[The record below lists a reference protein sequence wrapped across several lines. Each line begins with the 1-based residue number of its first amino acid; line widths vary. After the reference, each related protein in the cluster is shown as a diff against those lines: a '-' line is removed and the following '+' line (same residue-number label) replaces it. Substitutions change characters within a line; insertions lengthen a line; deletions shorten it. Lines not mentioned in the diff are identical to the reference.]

1 MGKQLVFMKNNTLQH
16 NMTAHHED
24 ESLLKDPRFWV
35 IVFAIGLF
43 TFRVLFGSEPGV
55 VTIP

>member
-1 MGKQLVFMKNNTLQH
+1 MKSNTFTQT
-16 NMTAHHED
+16 MTSRHED

-35 IVFAIGLF
+35 IVFALALF
-43 TFRVLFGSEPGV
+43 AFRVLFGSEPGV

>member
-1 MGKQLVFMKNNTLQH
+1 MKNNTMIQT
-16 NMTAHHED
+16 MTAHQED

-35 IVFAIGLF
+35 IVFALALF
-43 TFRVLFGSEPGV
+43 AFRVMFGTEPGV